1 MTTANTQDGRE
12 VKVPAQ
18 SIEYAVHSMRDI
30 KAEIVI
36 DPKTGKKKIESVVIG
51 DRPVK
56 TSQRFWNS
64 LYSKFGFNST
74 FFNYFSTAEVF
85 ERVAE
90 KKSDEKLRIAF
101 QTEKDAEMS
110 SVLAVSNPG
119 KAHLPYEDVIQ
130 LLLQGNPQ
138 GDITFAGGVLRASYA
153 PRGEAPFTIG
163 GDEFEARF
171 DTLVPIDGYGN
182 PSTVLGTYRLVCANG
197 LVALSQL
204 FSNKIPTGSKDTDG
218 GLARIVQTLESYG
231 NDEGYAALRSRMES
245 ARMSFASVGEC
256 QMLSKAVFK
265 EMGGEN
271 QQTQSRDAIKDML
284 ESFDRLTGN
293 FVTMYGL
300 VNENAIGRKR
310 LSSLPSR
317 ATVYDLMNYGTEIA
331 THHVP
336 NEVRRRQVQGIV
348 GEMLAREYD
357 LEGSAKDGRDYIDV
371 YLDADKETSTNR
383 KAREIDDNLT
393 NENFADE

>member
-1 MTTANTQDGRE
+1 MAQAQTPEGRNINI
-12 VKVPAQ
+12 PAPT
-18 SIEYAVHSMRDI
+18 IEYEVHSMRDVR
-30 KAEIVI
+30 AEVI
-36 DPKTGKKKIESVVIG
+36 TDPKTGKKKIESVMIG
-51 DRPVK
+51 DRPVR

-74 FFNYFSTAEVF
+74 FFNYFSPAEVF

-90 KKSDEKLRIAF
+90 KKADEKLRVCF
-101 QTEKDAEMS
+101 QTEPEAEMS

-119 KAHLPYEDVIQ
+119 KAHLPYQDVIE
-130 LLLQGNPQ
+130 LLLAGNPQ
-138 GDITFAGGVLRASYA
+138 GDISFADGVLRASYA
-153 PRGEAPFTIG
+153 PRGEAGFKIG
-163 GDEFEARF
+163 GDDFEARF
-171 DTLVPIDGYGN
+171 DTLVPIDGYGSA
-182 PSTVLGTYRLVCANG
+182 STVLGTYRLVCANG

-218 GLARIVQTLESYG
+218 GLARIIQTLESYG

-256 QMLSKAVFK
+256 QMISQSIYKA
-265 EMGGEN
+265 MGGESTDKN
-271 QQTQSRDAIKDML
+271 RDAIRDML

-336 NEVRRRQVQGIV
+336 NEVKRRSIQGVI

-371 YLDADKETSTNR
+371 YLDADKETSTSR
-383 KAREIDDNLT
+383 KERELDDTLT
-393 NENFADE
+393 NENFGDE